1 MTAEEWKDCTFFEG
15 NANAFRLLTHQFIG
29 RRPGGFV
36 LTYSTLASIVK
47 YPYASV
53 YSDPNKQKFGFFDS
67 EKADFKKIADELG
80 IPLLAD
86 NPNRYARHP
95 LVYLVEA
102 ADDICYQIM
111 DIEDAHKLKILTSDE
126 TKNLFLDFF
135 DDERKARRLE
145 TMNMVTDVNEQ
156 ISYLRSSVIG
166 QLIDQCSAVFVENE
180 EAILNGTFTLS
191 LIKQL
196 PKQSADA
203 YKSCEKKAIA
213 KIYRSSEVLDIELA
227 GYKIILT
234 LLENLVKAVLNP
246 EKAYSQQLLMRI
258 PEQYETNSPTV
269 YGKIMAILDYI
280 SGMTDIYALDLY
292 RKITGMSIPTL

>member
-1 MTAEEWKDCTFFEG
+1 
-15 NANAFRLLTHQFIG
+15 
-29 RRPGGFV
+29 
-36 LTYSTLASIVK
+36 
-47 YPYASV
+47 
-53 YSDPNKQKFGFFDS
+53 
-67 EKADFKKIADELG
+67 
-80 IPLLAD
+80 
-86 NPNRYARHP
+86 
-95 LVYLVEA
+95 
-102 ADDICYQIM
+102 
-111 DIEDAHKLKILTSDE
+111 
-126 TKNLFLDFF
+126 
-135 DDERKARRLE
+135 
-145 TMNMVTDVNEQ
+145 MVTDVNEQ

-166 QLIDQCSAVFVENE
+166 QLIDQCSVVFAENE

-203 YKSCEKKAIA
+203 YKSCELMALK

-258 PEQYETNSPTV
+258 PEQYETNSPSV
-269 YGKIMAILDYI
+269 YGKIMAVLDYI

>member
-1 MTAEEWKDCTFFEG
+1 
-15 NANAFRLLTHQFIG
+15 
-29 RRPGGFV
+29 
-36 LTYSTLASIVK
+36 
-47 YPYASV
+47 
-53 YSDPNKQKFGFFDS
+53 
-67 EKADFKKIADELG
+67 
-80 IPLLAD
+80 
-86 NPNRYARHP
+86 
-95 LVYLVEA
+95 
-102 ADDICYQIM
+102 
-111 DIEDAHKLKILTSDE
+111 
-126 TKNLFLDFF
+126 
-135 DDERKARRLE
+135 
-145 TMNMVTDVNEQ
+145 MVTDVNEQ

-203 YKSCEKKAIA
+203 YKSCEKKAMA

-234 LLENLVKAVLNP
+234 LLENLIKAVLNP

-258 PEQYETNSPTV
+258 PEQYETNSQTV

>member
-1 MTAEEWKDCTFFEG
+1 
-15 NANAFRLLTHQFIG
+15 
-29 RRPGGFV
+29 
-36 LTYSTLASIVK
+36 
-47 YPYASV
+47 
-53 YSDPNKQKFGFFDS
+53 
-67 EKADFKKIADELG
+67 
-80 IPLLAD
+80 
-86 NPNRYARHP
+86 
-95 LVYLVEA
+95 
-102 ADDICYQIM
+102 
-111 DIEDAHKLKILTSDE
+111 
-126 TKNLFLDFF
+126 
-135 DDERKARRLE
+135 
-145 TMNMVTDVNEQ
+145 MVTDVNEQ
-156 ISYLRSSVIG
+156 IAYLRSSVIG

-180 EAILNGTFTLS
+180 AAILNGTFTLS

-269 YGKIMAILDYI
+269 YGKIMSVLDYI